1 LEENEM
7 WGKLKEKITKLTAFA
22 SIILFVIVAFEIMI
36 MISPF
41 AFFFYS
47 VFNPIF
53 NWLGQ
58 FPATRWLTSFFLP
71 HMILPPTLF
80 LKTIRIVGS
89 AFFIIG
95 ALVFIVC
102 ALQVYLGKL
111 FKWGIADKGLY
122 RYIRHPQYLALGI
135 WGIGMAILW
144 PRFIVLASLSVM
156 FVLYYFLAKDEEER
170 MLNLYGESYEKYM
183 SNKGM
188 FLPKAAERY
197 FSFMN
202 HVVPKTSHRYAVV
215 SMMIVIIVIGSGF
228 ILRTITLHSL
238 PFESNKNITMVSL
251 LPEDIGRNAN
261 AVQTILNGQRD
272 SKMILSADKDYLSY
286 LMPAD
291 YIMQGMIANTG
302 GEFHLYKQ
310 HNTVAM
316 IVEWVL
322 HPFEHLRASPSFHMA
337 KIRHVD
343 PTIARR
349 HHCPLEI
356 NDPAMDCNTCS
367 YRRVII
373 DEVQN
378 DSGNHLSGRALF
390 SFGTTRTPRY
400 AIDLNTQTGA
410 IVNIVA
416 VEKATAWANVPTPSM

>member
-1 LEENEM
+1 M
-7 WGKLKEKITKLTAFA
+7 WGKMKEKITKVTALA
-22 SIILFVIVAFEIMI
+22 SIIVFVIVAFEIMI

-53 NWLGQ
+53 DWLDQ
-58 FPATRWLTSFFLP
+58 FAATRWLTSFFLP
-71 HMILPPTLF
+71 HMILPPTFF
-80 LKTIRIVGS
+80 LKTIRMAGS

-95 ALVFIVC
+95 ALAFIVC

-122 RYIRHPQYLALGI
+122 RYIRHPQYLTLGI

-144 PRFIVLASLSVM
+144 PRFFVLASLSVM
-156 FVLYYFLAKDEEER
+156 FVLYYFLARDEEKR
-170 MLNLYGESYEKYM
+170 MLNRYGESYKKYM
-183 SNKGM
+183 SDKGM
-188 FLPKAAERY
+188 FLPKAAERC
-197 FSFMN
+197 FSFLN
-202 HVVPKTSHRYAVV
+202 HVVPRQSFRSAVV
-215 SMMIVIIVIGSGF
+215 SMMIVVAVIGTGF

-238 PFESNKNITMVSL
+238 PLESKTNITMVSL
-251 LPEDIGRNAN
+251 LPEDSGRNAN
-261 AVQTILNGQRD
+261 AVQAILNGGRD
-272 SKMILSADKDYLSY
+272 NKIKLSADKDYLAY

-316 IVEWVL
+316 IVEWVI

-337 KIRHVD
+337 KMHNVD
-343 PTIARR
+343 PAFARR

-356 NDPAMDCNTCS
+356 DDPAMDCRTCS

-373 DEVQN
+373 DEVRN
-378 DSGNHLSGRALF
+378 DGGNRLSGRALF
-390 SFGTTRTPRY
+390 AFGTIRTPRY
-400 AIDLNTQTGA
+400 AVDINTDTGA
-410 IVNIVA
+410 IVNVIPVA
-416 VEKATAWANVPTPSM
+416 AATAWANVPTPSI